1 MDVTIKDI
9 AKECGVSVSSVS
21 RALNNHPDI
30 NPKTKAR
37 IMKVIR
43 ERGFVPNNSARN
55 MRRSETNNIALLV
68 KGITNLFFTEMIR
81 FMVSELEKNGYT
93 TILQHVVTDEDEVS
107 VAQSLV
113 IEKKLKGIIFLGG
126 NFDHG
131 ESALKQL
138 GVPIVFSTVGADRLD
153 TGNVR
158 CAHVCINDVESGWL
172 ATDYLLGL
180 GHRRIAII
188 TEGLQVPSVGRM
200 RTLGYRR
207 ALEEHGIPYRPELV
221 FEVKDGAEH
230 YTLPNGYKAAS
241 ELLDS
246 GEKVDAIFCISDV
259 LAIGACRAI
268 QDRGLKIPED
278 VSVLGFDGIEMG
290 SYVNP
295 RLSTVS
301 QPIREIAET
310 SIRLLFDMLDG
321 GSGENCTLD
330 AKIVQRESTGRRDA

>member
-1 MDVTIKDI
+1 M
-9 AKECGVSVSSVS
+9 
-21 RALNNHPDI
+21 
-30 NPKTKAR
+30 
-37 IMKVIR
+37 
-43 ERGFVPNNSARN
+43 
-55 MRRSETNNIALLV
+55 
-68 KGITNLFFTEMIR
+68 
-81 FMVSELEKNGYT
+81 
-93 TILQHVVTDEDEVS
+93 
-107 VAQSLV
+107 
-113 IEKKLKGIIFLGG
+113 
-126 NFDHG
+126 
-131 ESALKQL
+131 KQL

-158 CAHVCINDVESGWL
+158 CAHVCINDMESGWL

-188 TEGLQVPSVGRM
+188 TEGLQVPSVGYM

-241 ELLDS
+241 QLLDS

-278 VSVLGFDGIEMG
+278 ISVLGFDGIEMG

-330 AKIVQRESTGRRDA
+330 AKIVQRESTGKRDA

>member
-1 MDVTIKDI
+1 ML
-9 AKECGVSVSSVS
+9 S
-21 RALNNHPDI
+21 R
-30 NPKTKAR
+30 
-37 IMKVIR
+37 
-43 ERGFVPNNSARN
+43 
-55 MRRSETNNIALLV
+55 
-68 KGITNLFFTEMIR
+68 
-81 FMVSELEKNGYT
+81 
-93 TILQHVVTDEDEVS
+93 VTDEDEVA

-268 QDRGLKIPED
+268 QDRGLKIPERFGRLRRR
-278 VSVLGFDGIEMG
+278 VSGFSSICWMAVPARTARWTQRSCSGSRQENETHDSLRQSLTIE
-290 SYVNP
+290 N
-295 RLSTVS
+295 
-301 QPIREIAET
+301 E
-310 SIRLLFDMLDG
+310 
-321 GSGENCTLD
+321 
-330 AKIVQRESTGRRDA
+330 

>member
-93 TILQHVVTDEDEVS
+93 TILQHVVTDEDEVA

-126 NFDHG
+126 NFEAAGCPDRVLHG
-131 ESALKQL
+131 RSRQA
-138 GVPIVFSTVGADRLD
+138 
-153 TGNVR
+153 
-158 CAHVCINDVESGWL
+158 
-172 ATDYLLGL
+172 
-180 GHRRIAII
+180 
-188 TEGLQVPSVGRM
+188 
-200 RTLGYRR
+200 
-207 ALEEHGIPYRPELV
+207 
-221 FEVKDGAEH
+221 
-230 YTLPNGYKAAS
+230 
-241 ELLDS
+241 
-246 GEKVDAIFCISDV
+246 
-259 LAIGACRAI
+259 
-268 QDRGLKIPED
+268 
-278 VSVLGFDGIEMG
+278 
-290 SYVNP
+290 
-295 RLSTVS
+295 
-301 QPIREIAET
+301 
-310 SIRLLFDMLDG
+310 
-321 GSGENCTLD
+321 
-330 AKIVQRESTGRRDA
+330 